1 MKRHIVSATVAG
13 AVLGLAGAAAAY
25 DWNGA
30 KWNIG
35 QGQSV
40 PYVVNVSLTAD
51 VPDPQALEAVQQGY
65 DVWTV
70 LPCSYMAWNY
80 EGRTMNSAWG
90 AGDGENVLSWREE
103 NWDDSPTAL
112 AIAATSWGGGGGLS
126 DADIKFNGFHHSWGA
141 LNANSGGGDGRTD
154 IASVGA
160 HEVGHCIGLG
170 HSDVPGSTMWPS
182 TGPGDISGA
191 SLGEDDILGACE
203 VYPSG
208 GDIPPPDMDPP
219 VVPGDIEFGED
230 CSMGRCL
237 EELFCVSDGRESYC
251 TESCTP
257 GSEECGEGFY
267 CARLAQGDGAC
278 ARGEDPGLDRAGFG
292 EACGADVICDNGL
305 VCVDD
310 GGEFYCTGPC
320 ANGTCP
326 GDFFCSELA
335 TGGDICARGE
345 GGGPLPGEG
354 EPCTERGLCDQG
366 FFCLNDPLWRDEET
380 GEVVP
385 YCTAACDA
393 NEMCTEGYRCID
405 VPPAN
410 TACQRI
416 PTPGERA
423 VGDDCWV
430 NPEAPFA
437 NPVCGEGLI
446 CIDSQ
451 IVDQEVVE
459 RGTCTKNCDPDDCC
473 PSGWGCLE
481 LTPVFAQCTQG
492 RPDDPQ
498 WACNGGGEGG
508 GDGEGGGGGGPGVD
522 MGPDGVGQDGGGD
535 GGCSAAPG
543 APTGGGALALLLL
556 VGVLRRRQA

>member
-1 MKRHIVSATVAG
+1 MKR
-13 AVLGLAGAAAAY
+13 LLLAGAALAWAAPAAAY

-30 KWNIG
+30 KWNLA

-40 PYVVNVSLTAD
+40 PYVVNVSLSVD
-51 VPDPQALEAVQQGY
+51 VPDADALAAVQAGY

-103 NWDDSPTAL
+103 NWDDSPAAL

-126 DADIKFNGFHHSWGA
+126 DADIKFNGFHHSWA
-141 LNANSGGGDGRTD
+141 AFPNDFSGFDGRTD
-154 IASVGA
+154 ISSVGA

-182 TGPGDISGA
+182 TGPGDVSGR

-203 VYPSG
+203 IYPSG
-208 GDIPPPDMDPP
+208 GEVPPPDVDPP
-219 VVPGDIEFGED
+219 VVPGDIDFGED

-251 TESCTP
+251 SRACTP
-257 GSEECGEGFY
+257 GSEECGDGYY
-267 CARLAQGDGAC
+267 CARLAAGDGAC
-278 ARGEDPGLDRAGFG
+278 ARGEDPEGNLASFG
-292 EACGADVICDNGL
+292 EACGADVRCDNGL

-310 GGEFYCTGPC
+310 EGEFYCTGPC
-320 ANGTCP
+320 ANGACP
-326 GDFFCSELA
+326 GDYFCSDLA
-335 TGGDICARGE
+335 SGGDICARGA
-345 GGGPLPGEG
+345 GGGPLPGAA

-366 FFCLNDPLWRDEET
+366 FFCLNDPLWRDEDS

-385 YCTAACDA
+385 YCTSACDD
-393 NEMCTEGYRCID
+393 NGGCPDGFRCID

-410 TACQRI
+410 TACQLI

-437 NPVCGEGLI
+437 DPVCGGDLI
-446 CIDSQ
+446 CIGFEK
-451 IVDQEVVE
+451 VDQEIVDK
-459 RGTCTKNCDPDDCC
+459 GMCTKNCSPDDCC
-473 PSGWGCLE
+473 PTGWGCLE
-481 LTPVFAQCTQG
+481 ITPVFAQCAEG
-492 RPDDPQ
+492 RPDDDA
-498 WACNGGGEGG
+498 WACNGGGAGG
-508 GDGEGGGGGGPGVD
+508 ESGGEGGGISGAD
-522 MGPDGVGQDGGGD
+522 AGPDGAGQDGGGD
-535 GGCSAAPG
+535 GGCAAAPG
-543 APTGGGALALLLL
+543 APAAPAWFGLLLFAGL
-556 VGVLRRRQA
+556 MRRRR

>member
-1 MKRHIVSATVAG
+1 MKRLIIAG
-13 AVLGLAGAAAAY
+13 ALVGSAGTASAY

-30 KWNIG
+30 KWNIA

-40 PYVVNVSLTAD
+40 PYVVNVQLTAD
-51 VPDPQALEAVQQGY
+51 VPDPEALAAVQQGY

-126 DADIKFNGFHHSWGA
+126 DADIKFNGFHHTWAAFPS
-141 LNANSGGGDGRTD
+141 NGGGFDGRTD

-182 TGPGDISGA
+182 TGPGDISGR

-219 VVPGDIEFGED
+219 VVPGDIEFGDD

-237 EELFCVSDGRESYC
+237 EALFCVSDGRESYC
-251 TESCTP
+251 TRTCTP
-257 GSEECGEGFY
+257 GSDECGEGFY
-267 CARLAQGDGAC
+267 CAELAQGDGAC
-278 ARGEDPGLDRAGFG
+278 ARGEDPVSNRAGFG
-292 EACGADVICDNGL
+292 EACGADVRCENGL

-310 GGEFYCTGPC
+310 NGEFYCTGPC
-320 ANGTCP
+320 AGGNCP

-335 TGGDICARGE
+335 NGSDICARGE
-345 GGGPLPGEG
+345 GGGPLPGAA
-354 EPCTERGLCDQG
+354 EPCTERGLCQQG
-366 FFCLNDPLWRDEET
+366 FFCLNDPLWRDEDT

-385 YCTAACDA
+385 YCTSACEDDRA
-393 NEMCTEGYRCID
+393 CPDGYRCID
-405 VPPAN
+405 VPPAT
-410 TACQRI
+410 TACQLI

-423 VGDDCWV
+423 VGDECWV
-430 NPEAPFA
+430 NPERPFA
-437 NPVCGEGLI
+437 EPVCGGDLI
-446 CIDSQ
+446 CINSRV
-451 IVDQEVVE
+451 VDQEVVE
-459 RGTCTKNCDPDDCC
+459 KGTCTKNCDPDNCC
-473 PSGWGCLE
+473 PTGWGCLE
-481 LTPVFAQCTQG
+481 LTPAFAQCAQG
-492 RPDDPQ
+492 RPDDDA
-498 WACNGGGEGG
+498 WACNGDGAGGGGGEGG
-508 GDGEGGGGGGPGVD
+508 ISGADA
-522 MGPDGVGQDGGGD
+522 GPDGPGQDGGGD
-535 GGCSAAPG
+535 GGCSTTRPG
-543 APTGGGALALLLL
+543 TPGGAIFGALLALGLI
-556 VGVLRRRQA
+556 RRRR